1 MRINARLD
9 ENHEQKLR
17 AIQQATSL
25 STSKIIE
32 QALDLLYE
40 RTSSGGKERNQRL
53 LEKLAGIGT
62 GPADGS
68 VNYKKYVADYLD
80 DKFNHR

>member
-9 ENHEQKLR
+9 ENHEQKLL
-17 AIQQATSL
+17 AIQRATSW
-25 STSKIIE
+25 STSEIIK

-40 RTSSGGKERNQRL
+40 KTTWSDKENNRKL
-53 LEKLAGIGT
+53 LEKLAGIGH

-68 VNYKKYVADYLD
+68 VNYKKYVAEYLD
-80 DKFNHR
+80 EKFDHR

>member
-9 ENHEQKLR
+9 ENHEQKLLT
-17 AIQQATSL
+17 IQRVTSL
-25 STSKIIE
+25 STSEIIK

-40 RTSSGGKERNQRL
+40 KTTLSDKEKNRKL
-53 LEKLAGIGT
+53 LEKLAGIGH

-68 VNYKKYVADYLD
+68 VNYKKYVAEYLD
-80 DKFNHR
+80 EKFDHR

>member
-9 ENHEQKLR
+9 ENHEQKLL
-17 AIQQATSL
+17 AIQRATSL
-25 STSKIIE
+25 STSEIIK

-40 RTSSGGKERNQRL
+40 KTTLSDKEKNRKL
-53 LEKLAGIGT
+53 LEKLAGIGH

-68 VNYKKYVADYLD
+68 VNYKKYVAEYLD
-80 DKFNHR
+80 EKFDHR

>member
-9 ENHEQKLR
+9 ENHERKLR

-25 STSKIIE
+25 STSEIIK

-40 RTSSGGKERNQRL
+40 KTSSGGNEKNQKL
-53 LEKLAGIGT
+53 LEKLGGIGR

-68 VNYKKYVADYLD
+68 VNYKKFVADYLD

>member
-9 ENHEQKLR
+9 EIHEQKLL

-25 STSKIIE
+25 STSEIIK

-40 RTSSGGKERNQRL
+40 RTTLSDKERNLKL
-53 LEKLAGIGT
+53 LEKLGGIGR

-68 VNYKKYVADYLD
+68 VNYKKYIAEYLD
-80 DKFNHR
+80 EKFNHS

>member
-9 ENHEQKLR
+9 ENHEQKLL

-25 STSKIIE
+25 STSEIIK

-40 RTSSGGKERNQRL
+40 KTAL
-53 LEKLAGIGT
+53 T
-62 GPADGS
+62 GRQKKSEAD
-68 VNYKKYVADYLD
+68 
-80 DKFNHR
+80 

>member
-9 ENHEQKLR
+9 ENHEQKLL
-17 AIQQATSL
+17 AIQRVTSL
-25 STSKIIE
+25 STSEIIK

-40 RTSSGGKERNQRL
+40 KTTLSDKEKNRKL
-53 LEKLAGIGT
+53 LEKLAGIGH

-68 VNYKKYVADYLD
+68 VNYKKYVAEYLD
-80 DKFNHR
+80 EKFDHR

>member
-9 ENHEQKLR
+9 ENHEQKLL

-25 STSKIIE
+25 STSEIIKR
-32 QALDLLYE
+32 ALDLLYE
-40 RTSSGGKERNQRL
+40 KTTLSDKEKNRKL
-53 LEKLAGIGT
+53 LEKLAGIGH

-68 VNYKKYVADYLD
+68 VNYKKYVAEYLD
-80 DKFNHR
+80 EKFDHR